1 MDSLRGAYS
10 SGGYEMPDSNNSNN
24 AMRDNSDEAINGPVV
39 LSCTKCRTIVGD
51 TFAYVA
57 SLPERNYIALQAV
70 PESVICGK
78 SKKMASERSEEGSVY
93 FELSCAEC
101 QATIGRR
108 YLTTVEDMDSIR
120 NAYALDIDKVIT
132 YELGKCMGD
141 KQASEGAMPPPAF
154 YASAAMHEDLA
165 MLKSN
170 VSALAA
176 HVQKLEQL
184 IARGGGSGSVNGGA
198 SSISPRTPGVQGSRK
213 RPQVQGLNPE
223 IYHVDSSKR
232 FGR

>member
-1 MDSLRGAYS
+1 MDSLRGVYS
-10 SGGYEMPDSNNSNN
+10 SGGYEMPDSN
-24 AMRDNSDEAINGPVV
+24 ATMRDNSDEAINGPVV

-70 PESVICGK
+70 PESVVCGK
-78 SKKMASERSEEGSVY
+78 SKKMTSERSEEGSVY
-93 FELSCAEC
+93 LELSCVEC

-108 YLTTVEDMDSIR
+108 YLSTVEDMDSIR
-120 NAYALDIDKVIT
+120 NTYALDIDKVIT
-132 YELGKCMGD
+132 YELGKYMGD
-141 KQASEGAMPPPAF
+141 KQAGEGVLPPPAF
-154 YASAAMHEDLA
+154 YASAAMHEDLT

-170 VSALAA
+170 VAALAA

-184 IARGGGSGSVNGGA
+184 IARGSGGGSSSSVNGGA

-213 RPQVQGLNPE
+213 RPQAQGLNPD
-223 IYHVDSSKR
+223 IYHVDPSKR